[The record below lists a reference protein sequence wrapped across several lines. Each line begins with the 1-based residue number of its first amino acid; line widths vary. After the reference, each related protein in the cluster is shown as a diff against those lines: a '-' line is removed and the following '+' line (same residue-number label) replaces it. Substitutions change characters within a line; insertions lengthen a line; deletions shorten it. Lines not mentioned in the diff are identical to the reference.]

1 MLKKFI
7 AITAISFAILF
18 LLGLIRYFFGI
29 ESSTIIGCVIYYL
42 FFIVCMHTQ
51 KKLGKLKVFL
61 AVILGILILN
71 VPLRITAFDSSI
83 ITLPEMVLYL
93 ISVLVSYMSYSV
105 QNKASRYIVFFSYL
119 SVVSIASLALYKY
132 WFNYVN
138 FGNFNEKL
146 KKAENV
152 IDIEVFTNE
161 NETQVLNSNGN
172 ILVLD
177 FWNSE
182 CAACFEKFPALQKL
196 SDKYSEKVDFYA
208 INIPFRNERN
218 KDIFKK
224 ISAMG
229 YSFNTVIAKD
239 SMLYKK
245 LGVKVFP
252 TTLIIDKNDNIIFR
266 GDIESVGGIIN
277 KLLN

>member
-1 MLKKFI
+1 
-7 AITAISFAILF
+7 
-18 LLGLIRYFFGI
+18 
-29 ESSTIIGCVIYYL
+29 
-42 FFIVCMHTQ
+42 MHTQ